1 MQTMICSQ
9 IFCTSQAMCF
19 HRVELPNESFK
30 HTKQEVTDPRLWSYV
45 LKEHVK
51 EEVPAHY
58 TRTILLVVLV

>member
-1 MQTMICSQ
+1 
-9 IFCTSQAMCF
+9 MCF